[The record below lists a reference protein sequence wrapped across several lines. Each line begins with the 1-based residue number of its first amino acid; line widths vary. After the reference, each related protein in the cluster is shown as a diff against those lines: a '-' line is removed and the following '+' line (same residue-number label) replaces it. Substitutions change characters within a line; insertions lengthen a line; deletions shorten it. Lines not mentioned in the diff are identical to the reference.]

1 MPSRMLI
8 PTSVLALVAVALLA
22 AGCGGGGPSPSLAA
36 SGQSEL
42 VAYSHCMRSHGV
54 PTFPEPV
61 AGQGIGK
68 ARIVQLAGSP
78 QFSVASSACQHLLP
92 EDGLGPQTTPMPT
105 RTRLADGL
113 AFSRCLR
120 DHGFSDFPDPT
131 AQGQLTPEMV
141 TAAGI
146 DLHQKALL
154 QAGLACAPV
163 SHGLITRA
171 AVERA
176 VNGR

>member
-1 MPSRMLI
+1 MRSRTLI
-8 PTSVLALVAVALLA
+8 PTSVFALMATALLT
-22 AGCGGGGPSPSLAA
+22 AGCGGGAPSTSLAT
-36 SGQSEL
+36 SGQSVL
-42 VAYSHCMRSHGV
+42 VAYSHCMRTHGV

-78 QFSVASSACQHLLP
+78 QFSAASRACQHLLP
-92 EDGLGPQTTPMPT
+92 ADGLGPQTTPIPT

-120 DHGFSDFPDPT
+120 DHGFPNFPDPT

-146 DLHQKALL
+146 DLHQRSVL

-163 SHGLITRA
+163 SHGLISRA
-171 AVERA
+171 AVERV